1 MRKLR
6 PEELALLRAARLVS
20 AGCYSEVT
28 YVGGSRELDEA
39 LKAYDRYD
47 EESKKKWK
55 LATLTD

>member
-39 LKAYDRYD
+39 LKAYDRYAD
-47 EESKKKWK
+47 KGY
-55 LATLTD
+55 